1 MKQIAEAFGRRLKDT
16 GITRIQWIA
25 MYYISTNKIISQ
37 RELSVLMHVADSSIG
52 RLLDRL
58 ERDEMVVRL
67 TNESDR
73 RVTMVMLTERGEALM
88 KKLIPYGE
96 KFNDDLTEGIKQ
108 EDLIVF
114 QNVLDKMIENTKNIN
129 TEIREL

>member
-1 MKQIAEAFGRRLKDT
+1 
-16 GITRIQWIA
+16 

-58 ERDEMVVRL
+58 ERDEMIVRL

-73 RVTMVMLTERGEALM
+73 RVTMVMLTERGIELM

-108 EDLIVF
+108 DELIVF
-114 QNVLDKMIENTKNIN
+114 QNVLDKMIENTKKIN

>member
-16 GITRIQWIA
+16 GVTRIQWIA
-25 MYYISTNKIISQ
+25 MYYISTHKIISQ
-37 RELSVLMHVADSSIG
+37 RELSILMRVTDSSIG

-58 ERDEMVVRL
+58 ERDEMVIRL

-73 RVTMVMLTERGEALM
+73 RVTMVMLTERGEVLI
-88 KKLIPYGE
+88 KKLIPYGDA
-96 KFNDDLTEGIKQ
+96 FNNDLTEDIKQ

-114 QNVLDKMIENTKNIN
+114 ENVLEKMIENIKK
-129 TEIREL
+129 

>member
-1 MKQIAEAFGRRLKDT
+1 MKQIADAFGRRLKDT

-58 ERDEMVVRL
+58 ERDEMIVRL

-73 RVTMVMLTERGEALM
+73 RVTMVMLTERGIELM

-108 EDLIVF
+108 DELIVF
-114 QNVLDKMIENTKNIN
+114 QNVLDKMIENTKKIN

>member
-1 MKQIAEAFGRRLKDT
+1 
-16 GITRIQWIA
+16 
-25 MYYISTNKIISQ
+25 MYYISTNKVISQ
-37 RELSVLMHVADSSIG
+37 RELSVLLHVADSSVG

-73 RVTMVMLTERGEALM
+73 RVTMVMLTERGEALI

>member
-58 ERDEMVVRL
+58 ERDEMIVRL

-73 RVTMVMLTERGEALM
+73 RVTMVMLTERGIELM

-108 EDLIVF
+108 DELIIF
-114 QNVLDKMIENTKNIN
+114 QNVLDKMIENTKKIN